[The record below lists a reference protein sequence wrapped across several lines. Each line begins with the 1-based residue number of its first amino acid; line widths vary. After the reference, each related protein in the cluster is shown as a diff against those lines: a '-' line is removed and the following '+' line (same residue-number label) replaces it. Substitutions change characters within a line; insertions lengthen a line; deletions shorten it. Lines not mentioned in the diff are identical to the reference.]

1 MNQREYIHLN
11 WRAGFGAMPTLVADS
26 KKLSKKDCVNKLFN
40 TSRKIEPIQI
50 DLSDFGDFFDIP
62 YYKLKKNLGEVE
74 SRKLRQKSQKKV
86 IELNF
91 IWINK
96 MASSEQVLREK
107 MTLFWANIFVCKDT
121 HIFHTLKFNNTLR
134 KNALGNYVDFVKA
147 ISRSASM
154 LKYLNNNRNFKKKP
168 NENFARELMELFT
181 LGIGNYA
188 ESDVKEAAR
197 AFTGWSFKP
206 NGEYVLKVSKHDT
219 DSKTFLGE
227 KGNFGGDDIIDIIT
241 KQRACAEF
249 ICTKVYRYFVNPIED
264 KDHIKELTD
273 VFHKDYNIE
282 QLMRYLF
289 MNDWFYEK
297 SNIGVKIKSPV
308 ELMVGMQ
315 KVIPSV
321 FKKQNQVI
329 YLQKMMGQTL
339 LYPTNVAGWKGDRY
353 WIDSNSLMFRLK
365 LPALVFN
372 NAKISLMSKGEFED
386 TFNEFYKEK
395 KQRFSVDE
403 NDHAYFETHY
413 SNLSFNEL
421 SDALVVPRID
431 ADTIK
436 MLEAYQSQNSFQYC
450 IQLMS
455 IPEYQLC

>member
-11 WRAGFGAMPTLVADS
+11 WRAGFGAMPTLIADS
-26 KKLSKKDCVNKLFN
+26 KKLSKKDCVNELFD

-50 DLSDFGDFFDIP
+50 DLSDFGDYFDIP
-62 YYKLKKNLGEVE
+62 YNKLKKNLGEVD

-86 IELNF
+86 RELNF
-91 IWINK
+91 IWLNK

-121 HIFHTLKFNNTLR
+121 HILHTLKFNNALR
-134 KNALGNYVDFVKA
+134 RYALGNYVDFVKA

-188 ESDVKEAAR
+188 EYDVKEAAR

-219 DSKTFLGE
+219 DSKIFLGE

-289 MNDWFYEK
+289 MTDWFYEK

-321 FKKQNQVI
+321 FKKQNQVT

-339 LYPTNVAGWKGDRY
+339 LYPVNVAGWKGDRY
-353 WIDSNSLMFRLK
+353 WIDSNSLVFRLK

-386 TFNEFYKEK
+386 TFNDFYKEK

-436 MLEAYQSQNSFQYC
+436 MLKAYQSQNSFQYC

>member
-11 WRAGFGAMPTLVADS
+11 WRAGFGAMPTLIAAS
-26 KKLSKKDCVNKLFN
+26 KKLSKKDCVNELFD

-50 DLSDFGDFFDIP
+50 DLSDFGDYFDIP
-62 YYKLKKNLGEVE
+62 YNKLKKNLGEVD

-86 IELNF
+86 RELNF
-91 IWINK
+91 IWLNK

-121 HIFHTLKFNNTLR
+121 HILHTLKFNNALR
-134 KNALGNYVDFVKA
+134 RYALGNYVDFVKA

-188 ESDVKEAAR
+188 EYDVKEAAR

-219 DSKTFLGE
+219 DSKIFLGE

-289 MNDWFYEK
+289 MTDWFYEK

-321 FKKQNQVI
+321 FKKQNQVT

-339 LYPTNVAGWKGDRY
+339 LYPVNVAGWKGDRY
-353 WIDSNSLMFRLK
+353 WIDSNSLVFRLK

-386 TFNEFYKEK
+386 TFNDFYKEK

-436 MLEAYQSQNSFQYC
+436 MLKAYQSQNSFQYC

>member
-11 WRAGFGAMPTLVADS
+11 WRAGFGAMPTLIAAS
-26 KKLSKKDCVNKLFN
+26 KKLSKKDCVNELFD

-50 DLSDFGDFFDIP
+50 DLSDFGDYFDIP
-62 YYKLKKNLGEVE
+62 YNKLKKNLGEVD

-86 IELNF
+86 RELNF

-436 MLEAYQSQNSFQYC
+436 MLEAYQSQNPFQYC